1 MDGEQHMSDHDLLDE
16 IRRLRKDVEELTM
29 ACQLLFRRNRELL
42 DELSRSDH
50 ARPSM
55 DQGPRRG
62 TRRVEKRHLAVV
74 PARTDA

>member
-1 MDGEQHMSDHDLLDE
+1 MSDHDLLDE

-42 DELSRSDH
+42 DELSRSNP
-50 ARPSM
+50 ASSSL